1 MVYLLTVR
9 DTDTGQ
15 IWDEWVI
22 GEPGFLERMIEEYPK
37 KFDLRPGAETG
48 FQMLRPHGEDA

>member
-9 DTDTGQ
+9 DTDTGE

-37 KFDLRPGAETG
+37 SFDLRPGE
-48 FQMLRPHGEDA
+48 EV